1 MPVNKKSKI
10 NNLITWLHLWLG
22 LVSGIVVVIVSITG
36 CLFVFQ
42 QEISDWVRHDA
53 YYVTP
58 PAGHA
63 VVLPVSELKKSAQKA
78 LGADKPVQYI
88 TAYNNPDRAWE
99 FMSYKPGNPKAL
111 TYSGSIDYYQ
121 SVFVNPYT
129 GTVTGKVDYTHD
141 FFVIVKAIHWSLY
154 LSNQYGQPIVGWGT
168 LIFVLILITGFI
180 MWIPKRW
187 TKAEKN
193 KAFKVKWTAKFKRL
207 NYDLHNILGFY
218 TLIVA
223 LILAFTGMMYAFQW
237 FNKAVYATATLSA
250 SAPVYPDFS
259 SGPGNNAASI
269 LPLNR
274 AYMDGRARF
283 PEAVRYLLI
292 VPATDKAAIN
302 VIAYPKEGV
311 YYASDA
317 AYYDQYS
324 GKFLGESLYKN
335 ENNGQ
340 KLLDMK
346 YDIHVGA
353 IGGLAGKI
361 IAFLVSLVCASLPV
375 TGFIIWWGRKK
386 KKGKKKAGKAN
397 PKLQAERIP
406 APKKPVALVDVE

>member
-1 MPVNKKSKI
+1 MPINKKSKI
-10 NNLITWLHLWLG
+10 NNVITWLHLWLG
-22 LVSGIVVVIVSITG
+22 LISGIVVVIVSLTG

-42 QEISDWVRHDA
+42 QEISDWVRHDE

-58 PAGHA
+58 PSGHA
-63 VVLPVSELKKSAQKA
+63 VVLPLSELEKSAQKA

-88 TAYNNPDRAWE
+88 TAYNDAGRAWE
-99 FMSYKPGNPKAL
+99 FMAYRPGNPNAF
-111 TYSGSIDYYQ
+111 TYNGSIDYYE

-129 GTVTGKVDYTHD
+129 GEVTGKVNYLRD

-180 MWIPKRW
+180 MWLPKRW
-187 TKAEKN
+187 SKVEKD
-193 KAFKVKWTAKFKRL
+193 KAFKVKWTARFKRL
-207 NYDLHNILGFY
+207 NYDLHNVLGFY

-237 FNKAVYATATLSA
+237 FNRAVYATATLSTSSPA
-250 SAPVYPDFS
+250 YPNFS
-259 SGPGNNAASI
+259 SEPGNKATGI
-269 LPLNR
+269 VPLDK
-274 AYMDGRARF
+274 AYMAGRARF
-283 PEAVRYLLI
+283 PQAARYLMI
-292 VPATDKAAIN
+292 APATNKAAIN
-302 VIAYPKEGV
+302 FIAYPKAGV

-324 GKFLGESLYKN
+324 GKFLGESLYEN
-335 ENNGQ
+335 ENNGR

-353 IGGLAGKI
+353 IGGLPGKI

-375 TGFIIWWGRKK
+375 TGFIIWWGRRKK
-386 KKGKKKAGKAN
+386 KNEKSRSKRTAEKKLVAMAV
-397 PKLQAERIP
+397 AE
-406 APKKPVALVDVE
+406 